1 MFYSDLEWF
10 PTAPTLTRTS
20 SLEPVEVDLGSGVK
34 IGVYPNSA
42 KVLLSKTPAK
52 DLPQALPAEF
62 TCTQDGVSIKVQRT
76 PMQYELLEGLM
87 DEFPDSIKETISRVI
102 EKE

>member
-1 MFYSDLEWF
+1 MATDE
-10 PTAPTLTRTS
+10 TLAQTS
-20 SLEPVEVDLGSGVK
+20 STDRVEVNLGSGVK

-42 KVLLSKTPAK
+42 KVLLSKIPAK
-52 DLPQALPAEF
+52 DLPKALPAEF
-62 TCTQDGVSIKVQRT
+62 TCTADGVSIKVQRT

-87 DEFPDSIKETISRVI
+87 DEFPDSIKETISRAI